1 VLNIYM
7 NNNANINIDD
17 LNEIRNII
25 DLATTR
31 GAFQASELSRVGNI
45 YDRLTAF
52 LEAIMAQAQAQTPQG
67 E

>member
-1 VLNIYM
+1 M

-52 LEAIMAQAQAQTPQG
+52 LEAIVAQAQAQTPQG